1 MLFVQALLVALWV
14 TWAMIDE
21 QTLQLQ
27 TTRAIITGTVVG
39 IIMGDLKT
47 GLIVG
52 ATVELMFLASVFVGT
67 AVAPDVTLSA
77 AIATAIAVLSGGGTE
92 VAIATAIP
100 VALIGQTMNTLQYSV
115 VNVAILHWVE
125 RGSKKGDLNRVR
137 WGNYIALALNAV
149 FYGLPTF
156 FAVFYGAEYVVAFID
171 KLPTTLLAGF
181 ANGGGMLAAV
191 GFGMLLTTIKCKKLW
206 PYFVIGYI
214 AAAFL
219 GINNVGIGVIAVACV
234 FLHNYFIETSPR
246 RLHEGGG
253 LNEKHG
259 SETDQK
265 RPLARIS
272 RPVLHQKLPQ
282 L

>member
-1 MLFVQALLVALWV
+1 
-14 TWAMIDE
+14 
-21 QTLQLQ
+21 
-27 TTRAIITGTVVG
+27 
-39 IIMGDLKT
+39 
-47 GLIVG
+47 
-52 ATVELMFLASVFVGT
+52 MFLASVFVGT

-234 FLHNYFIETSPR
+234 FLHNYFFSICS
-246 RLHEGGG
+246 
-253 LNEKHG
+253 
-259 SETDQK
+259 
-265 RPLARIS
+265 
-272 RPVLHQKLPQ
+272 
-282 L
+282 

>member
-137 WGNYIALALNAV
+137 WA
-149 FYGLPTF
+149 
-156 FAVFYGAEYVVAFID
+156 
-171 KLPTTLLAGF
+171 TTLRWHSTPCSTACPHSLPCSMAQSTSWRLSTSSPLPF
-181 ANGGGMLAAV
+181 SPASQTAAE
-191 GFGMLLTTIKCKKLW
+191 C
-206 PYFVIGYI
+206 
-214 AAAFL
+214 
-219 GINNVGIGVIAVACV
+219 
-234 FLHNYFIETSPR
+234 SR
-246 RLHEGGG
+246 RSAL
-253 LNEKHG
+253 
-259 SETDQK
+259 
-265 RPLARIS
+265 
-272 RPVLHQKLPQ
+272 VCC
-282 L
+282 

>member
-137 WGNYIALALNAV
+137 WGNYIALELNAV

-234 FLHNYFIETSPR
+234 FLHNYFIDNKSAQT
-246 RLHEGGG
+246 
-253 LNEKHG
+253 
-259 SETDQK
+259 T
-265 RPLARIS
+265 
-272 RPVLHQKLPQ
+272 
-282 L
+282 

>member
-1 MLFVQALLVALWV
+1 MQFFPALLVALWV
-14 TWAMIDE
+14 TWAIIDE

-27 TTRAIITGTVVG
+27 STRAIITGTVVG
-39 IIMGDLKT
+39 IILGDLQT

-67 AVAPDVTLSA
+67 AVAPDVTLSS
-77 AIATAIAVLSGGGTE
+77 AIATAIAVYSGGGTE

-100 VALIGQTMNTLQYSV
+100 VALIGQTVNTLQLSV

-125 RGSKKGDLNRVR
+125 RGKKAGNLKRIR
-137 WGNYIALALNAV
+137 LGNYLALALNAV

-156 FAVFYGAEYVVAFID
+156 LAVYFGADYVVKLID
-171 KLPTTLLAGF
+171 KLPETLLTGLS
-181 ANGGGMLAAV
+181 NGGGMLAAV

-206 PYFVIGYI
+206 PYFIIGYV

-234 FLHNYFIETSPR
+234 FLHNYFIDNKSK
-246 RLHEGGG
+246 
-253 LNEKHG
+253 NENL
-259 SETDQK
+259 
-265 RPLARIS
+265 RA
-272 RPVLHQKLPQ
+272 
-282 L
+282 